1 MDAPMGGVGSTRQTG
16 EELAGA
22 GPGAVRPLRIV
33 IVDDHPIVRKGL
45 AQLINCEPD
54 LAVCGESADPEG
66 ALAVIGAE
74 APDVAVVDL
83 SLGTGNGLDLVKALA
98 AAHPAVGVLVL
109 SMRDELL
116 YAEGAL
122 RAGARG
128 YIMKQE
134 ATRDLLAAIRQ
145 VASGRSYVS
154 ERVSERIHSGIQGR
168 GMEADGALPM
178 DRLTARE
185 REVFELVG
193 RGLGPRDIA
202 QRLDMAL
209 KTVESHTAHIKEKL
223 GLTSGRELARLAVI
237 WTESL

>member
-1 MDAPMGGVGSTRQTG
+1 MVSTRRTG
-16 EELAGA
+16 EGHAGVVPA
-22 GPGAVRPLRIV
+22 RARPLRIV
-33 IVDDHPIVRKGL
+33 VVDDHPIVRKGL
-45 AQLINCEPD
+45 AQLINGEPD
-54 LAVCGESADPEG
+54 LAVCGESGDPEG

-83 SLGTGNGLDLVKALA
+83 SLGTGSGLDLIKALA
-98 AAHPAVGVLVL
+98 ASHPAVRVLVL

-116 YAEGAL
+116 YAEGVL

-154 ERVSERIHSGIQGR
+154 ERVSERIHSGVQGR
-168 GMEADGALPM
+168 GMAGAGVLPM
-178 DRLTARE
+178 DRLTVRE
-185 REVFELVG
+185 REVFELIG
-193 RGLGPRDIA
+193 RGLATRDIA
-202 QRLDMAL
+202 RQLNMAL
-209 KTVESHTAHIKEKL
+209 KTVESHLAHIKEKL
-223 GLTSGRELARLAVI
+223 GVTSGRELVRAAVI

>member
-1 MDAPMGGVGSTRQTG
+1 VGSVRRAG
-16 EELAGA
+16 EGPAGA
-22 GPGAVRPLRIV
+22 APARVRPLRIV
-33 IVDDHPIVRKGL
+33 IVDDHPILRKGL
-45 AQLINCEPD
+45 AQLINGEPD

-98 AAHPAVGVLVL
+98 ASHPAVRVLVL

-168 GMEADGALPM
+168 GMDAAGVLPM

-193 RGLGPRDIA
+193 RGIGPRDIA
-202 QRLDMAL
+202 RRLDMAL
-209 KTVESHTAHIKEKL
+209 KTVESHIAHIKEKL
-223 GLTSGRELARLAVI
+223 GLTSGRELVRLAVI